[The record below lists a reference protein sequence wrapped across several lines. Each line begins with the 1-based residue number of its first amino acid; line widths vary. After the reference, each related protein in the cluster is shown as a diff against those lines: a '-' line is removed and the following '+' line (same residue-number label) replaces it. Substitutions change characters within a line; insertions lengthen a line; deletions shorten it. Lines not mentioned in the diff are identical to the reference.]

1 MKSEIR
7 AEEHQ
12 HSVKRFWHN
21 YLSILEKSKV
31 PKSCQKY
38 YRNHV
43 EMYIKAHSG
52 LNLRQHTLPLWINI

>member
-12 HSVKRFWHN
+12 HPIKRFWHN

-31 PKSCQKY
+31 PKSRQKY

-43 EMYIKAHSG
+43 EMYIKARSG
-52 LNLRQHTLPLWINI
+52 LR